1 MAGERRDDDATLRL
15 RYDLRQLLA
24 DFGLRR
30 REVGVLGVGGVA
42 HHEVDADF
50 AELRQRAEVGGHAV
64 DGGLIELEVARVQH
78 VSGRA
83 LEEHAHG
90 ARDGMVHGEEL
101 GREAAQLDLVA
112 RFDLDEL
119 GVLDLM
125 LGELALDEAQRHLR
139 AVDGHVAIEVLHE
152 VREGSR
158 VVLVAVRDDD
168 AAQLVGVLQHVGV
181 VGQDEIDAR
190 MVVVG
195 KHQASVV
202 EDHVAFALEHRH
214 VLADGVETAQRDDL
228 ERGVRILLR
237 RGEVASRALVAAVGR
252 SALTALPRLRQL
264 RALVLEL
271 HVLVRAS
278 LLVALAVLVSVR
290 AGRFLSPARAPAG
303 AVLRT
308 CAIASALDARV
319 LLFHRSFFLR
329 RRGRMH
335 EEPGIPAGL
344 AAG

>member
-1 MAGERRDDDATLRL
+1 
-15 RYDLRQLLA
+15 
-24 DFGLRR
+24 
-30 REVGVLGVGGVA
+30 
-42 HHEVDADF
+42 
-50 AELRQRAEVGGHAV
+50 
-64 DGGLIELEVARVQH
+64 
-78 VSGRA
+78 
-83 LEEHAHG
+83 
-90 ARDGMVHGEEL
+90 MVHGEEL

-152 VREGSR
+152 VREGSC

-195 KHQASVV
+195 KHQAGVV

-271 HVLVRAS
+271 HVLVRAG

-303 AVLRT
+303 AVLRA

-319 LLFHRSFFLR
+319 RLFHIVPFFSGDGGACTRSRVSRLVSQQAEIRSSLQARTSRLYQAPRCAALRSFF
-329 RRGRMH
+329 MSSS
-335 EEPGIPAGL
+335 
-344 AAG
+344 